1 MAFLDIFL
9 PYLQLP
15 PTIYTIILYRSGH
28 LEISWEVFAKKSAE
42 ILSFRI
48 SFIIISITSLKLK
61 LYNLIDFPT
70 LSIGQPK
77 ASEHHSFTLIFTC
90 HYKRIVCG
98 WFSSRKLKSRRKRLA
113 NTLEHENELSDP
125 LHLCTFTYPKVIRY
139 KISPY
144 VQPDA

>member
-1 MAFLDIFL
+1 MFIQGCMFIPDSRVQSLLDC
-9 PYLQLP
+9 QQ
-15 PTIYTIILYRSGH
+15 S
-28 LEISWEVFAKKSAE
+28 
-42 ILSFRI
+42 RI
-48 SFIIISITSLKLK
+48 K
-61 LYNLIDFPT
+61 LYNRINFPT

-125 LHLCTFTYPKVIRY
+125 LHLCTFTYPKVTKGQSKLVSIY
-139 KISPY
+139 EIVNQPKIATEKFERFLP
-144 VQPDA
+144 